1 MYSTA
6 LPRIFNQFH
15 SPRTT
20 LFFGINL
27 VLLATVTVVC
37 LARGGAL
44 SSETEVLVDDELA
57 GNGVA
62 GSTESEANNDSE
74 GVQLRRDLLELSES
88 LRDGVALGFC

>member
-15 SPRTT
+15 SPRVT

-27 VLLATVTVVC
+27 VLLALTVTTVC
-37 LARGGAL
+37 LARSRAL

-57 GNGVA
+57 GDGVT
-62 GSTESEANNDSE
+62 GSAESEANDDS
-74 GVQLRRDLLELSES
+74 
-88 LRDGVALGFC
+88 